1 MLKIIYSETGLHLE
15 ILTVDR
21 NDWITDRIQFAT
33 SIGERLTVS
42 KTRAAFSL
50 PQPIWKVEACLQMAG
65 TNNVTV
71 QPCDLDYVEVGL
83 IGDWISTDRDSEE
96 GIFIARLPDRVE
108 FCLWELWQVA
118 KEELVAYEW

>member
-1 MLKIIYSETGLHLE
+1 MLKIIYSETGFHLE
-15 ILTVDR
+15 VLAVDR
-21 NDWITDRIQFAT
+21 NDWIAERIQLTT

-42 KTRAAFSL
+42 KTRATFSL
-50 PQPIWKVEACLQMAG
+50 PHPIWEVEARLQMAG

-71 QPCDLDYVEVGL
+71 HHCDRDYVEVGL
-83 IGDWISTDRDSEE
+83 VGDWIGPHTDSDE

-118 KEELVAYEW
+118 KEELVAWE